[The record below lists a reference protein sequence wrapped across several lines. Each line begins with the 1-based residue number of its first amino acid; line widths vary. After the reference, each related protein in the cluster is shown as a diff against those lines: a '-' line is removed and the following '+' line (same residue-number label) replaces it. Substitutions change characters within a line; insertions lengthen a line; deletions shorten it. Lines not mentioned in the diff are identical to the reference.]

1 MWTTLGASSQPCHR
15 HVKNFIAIKNG
26 QRVDSWEND
35 CLRQKD
41 ADSVGCLF
49 NPSFVRG
56 RCPRTARLEEVFWG
70 ILMTAKHSGSAGGP
84 PPDFFDDPAFAASLY
99 AEADRRA
106 GGADRSARSSR
117 ETRDGRSKARQAS
130 VQNFST
136 VQPSKRVSAFA
147 KPNQPYSGMPPVSW
161 SDADL
166 ELKPRIEPIA
176 KRSSTRAAWG
186 PQTVDSAASGVE
198 SSPAAAPRREEPLSV
213 SAALRRMTN
222 ALEGVLDGIWITG
235 EVAEV
240 SLSSL
245 GHLYFS
251 LKDEA
256 ALLSCAM
263 FRSALGRGPI
273 FQKGDRI
280 ELLGRVDIYAPR
292 GRLQMVGTRWRP
304 AGVGS
309 LYEAFLK
316 LKAKLEAEGL
326 FAPER
331 KKPIPRFVRRVVL
344 VTSAQ
349 AAAYGDVLRTL
360 ERRTPWVKIMHVDS
374 LVQGTDA
381 PAALISALIAAQALT
396 PDVILL
402 VRGGGSYEDLQ
413 AFNDEELART
423 IAALNVPVICGV
435 GHEADFTIADF
446 AADLRASTPTAA
458 AGSIGPDRDTWLRRL
473 DKCSDMLERAVE
485 RAYQHAA
492 QRYDSAAAHLPAE
505 DRLLQP
511 WEQAMI
517 NARVRLCNAAQGR
530 LTDAERAVEGAGLRW
545 RTAADFITP
554 RQIRLERAARFLAQP
569 DLCLRAPVQ
578 HLTAAAE
585 RFRRLGLAAEERR
598 GTEVERQ
605 TKALSF
611 FAHHALDAA
620 AERLDRALRLRP
632 DPMREINAAQRR
644 VELAANALS
653 LADPNRPLRAGYA
666 RIVTDADKVVSHAAE
681 LRRGSAVRI
690 LFADGFAA
698 AEVQEVA
705 MNTESSGTGEQMP

>member
-1 MWTTLGASSQPCHR
+1 MDNFGGIFTTLSQTCKKFHCL
-15 HVKNFIAIKNG
+15 KNG

-458 AGSIGPDRDTWLRRL
+458 AESIGPDRDTWLRRL

>member
-1 MWTTLGASSQPCHR
+1 MDNFGGIFTTLSQTCKKFHCL
-15 HVKNFIAIKNG
+15 KNG
-26 QRVDSWEND
+26 QCVDSWEND

-56 RCPRTARLEEVFWG
+56 RCPRTARLEVFWG

-117 ETRDGRSKARQAS
+117 ETRDGRSKAPQAS

-136 VQPSKRVSAFA
+136 VQPSKRVPAFA

-186 PQTVDSAASGVE
+186 PQTVASAASGVE
-198 SSPAAAPRREEPLSV
+198 SSPAAALRREEPLSV

-280 ELLGRVDIYAPR
+280 ELLGHVDIYAPR

-326 FAPER
+326 FASER
-331 KKPIPRFVRRVVL
+331 NKTIPRFVRRVVL

-374 LVQGTDA
+374 LVQGADA

-423 IAALNVPVICGV
+423 IAALSVPVICGV

-458 AGSIGPDRDTWLRRL
+458 AESIGPDRDTWLRRL
-473 DKCSDMLERAVE
+473 DKCSDMLERAAE

-492 QRYDSAAAHLPAE
+492 QRFDSAAAHLPAE

-530 LTDAERAVEGAGLRW
+530 LTDAERAVEGASLRW

-605 TKALSF
+605 AKALSF

-644 VELAANALS
+644 MELAANALS

-666 RIVTDADKVVSHAAE
+666 RIVTDADLVVSHAAE

-705 MNTESSGTGEQMP
+705 MNAESSGTGEQMS

>member
-1 MWTTLGASSQPCHR
+1 MDNFGGIFTTLSQTCKKFHCL
-15 HVKNFIAIKNG
+15 KNG

-56 RCPRTARLEEVFWG
+56 RCPRTARLEVFWG

-492 QRYDSAAAHLPAE
+492 QRFDSAAAHLPAE

-511 WEQAMI
+511 WEQVMI

>member
-1 MWTTLGASSQPCHR
+1 MDNFGGIFTTLSQTCKKFHCL
-15 HVKNFIAIKNG
+15 KNG
-26 QRVDSWEND
+26 QCVDSWEND

-56 RCPRTARLEEVFWG
+56 RCPRTARLEVFWG

-136 VQPSKRVSAFA
+136 VQPSKRVPAFA

-186 PQTVDSAASGVE
+186 PQTVASAASGVE
-198 SSPAAAPRREEPLSV
+198 SSPAAAPRGEEPLSV

-240 SLSSL
+240 SQSSL

-458 AGSIGPDRDTWLRRL
+458 AESIGPDRDTWLRRL

-492 QRYDSAAAHLPAE
+492 QRFDSAAAHLPAE

-530 LTDAERAVEGAGLRW
+530 LTDAERAVEGASLRW

-578 HLTAAAE
+578 HLTATAE

-666 RIVTDADKVVSHAAE
+666 RIVTDADLVVSHAAE

>member
-1 MWTTLGASSQPCHR
+1 MDNFGGIFTTLSQTCKKFHCL
-15 HVKNFIAIKNG
+15 KNG

-136 VQPSKRVSAFA
+136 VQPSRRVPAFA

-316 LKAKLEAEGL
+316 LKAKLEDEGL

-458 AGSIGPDRDTWLRRL
+458 AESIGPDRDTWLRRL

-492 QRYDSAAAHLPAE
+492 QRFDSAAAHLPAE

-620 AERLDRALRLRP
+620 AARLDRALRLRP

-666 RIVTDADKVVSHAAE
+666 RIVTDADLVVSHAAE

-698 AEVQEVA
+698 AEVQEIT
-705 MNTESSGTGEQMP
+705 MNTESSETGEQMP

>member
-1 MWTTLGASSQPCHR
+1 
-15 HVKNFIAIKNG
+15 
-26 QRVDSWEND
+26 
-35 CLRQKD
+35 
-41 ADSVGCLF
+41 
-49 NPSFVRG
+49 
-56 RCPRTARLEEVFWG
+56 
-70 ILMTAKHSGSAGGP
+70 MTAKHSGSAGGP

-106 GGADRSARSSR
+106 GGADRSACSSR

-136 VQPSKRVSAFA
+136 VQPSKRVPAFA

-186 PQTVDSAASGVE
+186 PQTAASAASGVVL
-198 SSPAAAPRREEPLSV
+198 SPAAAPRREEPLSV

-423 IAALNVPVICGV
+423 IAALSVPVICGV

-458 AGSIGPDRDTWLRRL
+458 AESIGPDRDTWLRRL
-473 DKCSDMLERAVE
+473 DKCADMLERAAE

-492 QRYDSAAAHLPAE
+492 QRFDSAAAHLPAE

-632 DPMREINAAQRR
+632 DPMREINVAQRR

>member
-1 MWTTLGASSQPCHR
+1 MDNFGGIFTTLSQTCKKFHCL
-15 HVKNFIAIKNG
+15 KNG
-26 QRVDSWEND
+26 QCVDSWEND

-56 RCPRTARLEEVFWG
+56 RCPRTARLEVFWG

-136 VQPSKRVSAFA
+136 VQPSKRVPAFA

-186 PQTVDSAASGVE
+186 PQTVASAASGVE
-198 SSPAAAPRREEPLSV
+198 SSPAAAPRGEEPLSV

-240 SLSSL
+240 SQSSL

-349 AAAYGDVLRTL
+349 AAAYSDVLRTL

-458 AGSIGPDRDTWLRRL
+458 AESIGPDRDTWLRRL

-492 QRYDSAAAHLPAE
+492 QRFDSAAAHLPAE

-530 LTDAERAVEGAGLRW
+530 LTDAERAVEGASLRW

-578 HLTAAAE
+578 HLTATAE

-666 RIVTDADKVVSHAAE
+666 RIVTDADLVVSHAAE

>member
-1 MWTTLGASSQPCHR
+1 MDNFGGIFTTLSQTCKKFHCL
-15 HVKNFIAIKNG
+15 KNG

-136 VQPSKRVSAFA
+136 VQPSKRVPAFA

-458 AGSIGPDRDTWLRRL
+458 AESIGPDRDTWLRRL

-517 NARVRLCNAAQGR
+517 NARVRLCNVAQGR

-585 RFRRLGLAAEERR
+585 RFRRLGLAAQERR
-598 GTEVERQ
+598 ETELERQ

>member
-1 MWTTLGASSQPCHR
+1 MDNFGGIFTTLSQTCKKFHCL
-15 HVKNFIAIKNG
+15 KNG
-26 QRVDSWEND
+26 QCVDSWEND

-56 RCPRTARLEEVFWG
+56 RCPRTARLEVFWG

-280 ELLGRVDIYAPR
+280 ELLGHVDIYAPR

-326 FAPER
+326 FASER
-331 KKPIPRFVRRVVL
+331 KKTIPRFVRRVVL

-374 LVQGTDA
+374 LVQGADA

-423 IAALNVPVICGV
+423 IAALSVPVICGV

-458 AGSIGPDRDTWLRRL
+458 AESIGPDRDTWLRRL
-473 DKCSDMLERAVE
+473 DKCSDMLERAAE

-492 QRYDSAAAHLPAE
+492 QRFDSAAAHLPAE

-530 LTDAERAVEGAGLRW
+530 LTDAERAVEGASLRW

-605 TKALSF
+605 AKALSF

-644 VELAANALS
+644 MELAANALS

-666 RIVTDADKVVSHAAE
+666 RIVTDADLVVSHAAE

-705 MNTESSGTGEQMP
+705 MNAESSGTGEQMS

>member
-1 MWTTLGASSQPCHR
+1 MDNFGGIFTTLSQTCKKFHCL
-15 HVKNFIAIKNG
+15 KNG

-136 VQPSKRVSAFA
+136 VQPSKRVPAFA
-147 KPNQPYSGMPPVSW
+147 KPNQPYSGMLPVSW

-374 LVQGTDA
+374 LVQGADA

-423 IAALNVPVICGV
+423 IAALSVPVICGV

-458 AGSIGPDRDTWLRRL
+458 AESIGPDRDTWLRRL
-473 DKCSDMLERAVE
+473 DKCADMLERAAE

-492 QRYDSAAAHLPAE
+492 QRFDSAAAHLPAE

-511 WEQAMI
+511 WEQAMN

-530 LTDAERAVEGAGLRW
+530 LTDAERAVESAGLRW

-620 AERLDRALRLRP
+620 AARLDRALRLRP

-666 RIVTDADKVVSHAAE
+666 RIVTDADLVVSHAAE

-705 MNTESSGTGEQMP
+705 INTESSGTGEQKP

>member
-1 MWTTLGASSQPCHR
+1 
-15 HVKNFIAIKNG
+15 
-26 QRVDSWEND
+26 
-35 CLRQKD
+35 
-41 ADSVGCLF
+41 
-49 NPSFVRG
+49 
-56 RCPRTARLEEVFWG
+56 
-70 ILMTAKHSGSAGGP
+70 MTAKHSGSAGGP

-106 GGADRSARSSR
+106 GGAERSARSSR
-117 ETRDGRSKARQAS
+117 ETRDGRSKAPQAS

-136 VQPSKRVSAFA
+136 VQPSKRVPAFA

-186 PQTVDSAASGVE
+186 PQTVASAASGVE
-198 SSPAAAPRREEPLSV
+198 SSPAAALRREEPLSV

-280 ELLGRVDIYAPR
+280 ELLGHVDIYAPR

-326 FAPER
+326 FASER
-331 KKPIPRFVRRVVL
+331 KKTIPRFVRRVVL

-458 AGSIGPDRDTWLRRL
+458 AESIGPDRDTWLRRL
-473 DKCSDMLERAVE
+473 DKCSDMLERAAE

-492 QRYDSAAAHLPAE
+492 QRFDSAAAHLPAE

-530 LTDAERAVEGAGLRW
+530 LTDAERAVEGASLRW

-578 HLTAAAE
+578 HLTATAE

>member
-1 MWTTLGASSQPCHR
+1 MDNFGGIFTTLSQTCKKFHCL
-15 HVKNFIAIKNG
+15 KNG
-26 QRVDSWEND
+26 QCVDSWEND

-49 NPSFVRG
+49 NPSFGRG

-136 VQPSKRVSAFA
+136 AQPSKRVPAFA

-251 LKDEA
+251 LKDAA

-458 AGSIGPDRDTWLRRL
+458 AESIGPDRDTWLRRL

-492 QRYDSAAAHLPAE
+492 QRFDSAAAHLPAE

-605 TKALSF
+605 TKAVSF

>member
-1 MWTTLGASSQPCHR
+1 MDNFGGIFTTLSQTCKKFHCL
-15 HVKNFIAIKNG
+15 KNG

-458 AGSIGPDRDTWLRRL
+458 AESIGPDRDTWLRRL

-585 RFRRLGLAAEERR
+585 RFRRLGLAAQERR
-598 GTEVERQ
+598 ETELERQ

>member
-1 MWTTLGASSQPCHR
+1 MDNFGGIFTTLSQTCKKFHCL
-15 HVKNFIAIKNG
+15 KNG
-26 QRVDSWEND
+26 QCVDSWEND

-56 RCPRTARLEEVFWG
+56 RCPRTARLEVFWG

-117 ETRDGRSKARQAS
+117 ETRDGRSKAPQAS

-136 VQPSKRVSAFA
+136 VQPSKRVPAFA

-186 PQTVDSAASGVE
+186 PQTVASAASGVE
-198 SSPAAAPRREEPLSV
+198 SSPAAALRREEPLSV

-280 ELLGRVDIYAPR
+280 ELLGHVDIYAPR

-326 FAPER
+326 FASER
-331 KKPIPRFVRRVVL
+331 KKTIPRFVRRVVL

-374 LVQGTDA
+374 LVQGADA

-423 IAALNVPVICGV
+423 IAALSVPVICGV

-458 AGSIGPDRDTWLRRL
+458 AESIGPDRDTWLRRL
-473 DKCSDMLERAVE
+473 DKCSDMLERAAE

-492 QRYDSAAAHLPAE
+492 QRFDSAAAHLPAE

-530 LTDAERAVEGAGLRW
+530 LTDAERAVEGASLRW

-605 TKALSF
+605 AKALSF

-644 VELAANALS
+644 MELAANALS

>member
-1 MWTTLGASSQPCHR
+1 MDNFGGIFTTLSQTCKKFR
-15 HVKNFIAIKNG
+15 CLKNG
-26 QRVDSWEND
+26 QCVDSWEND

-56 RCPRTARLEEVFWG
+56 RCPRTARLEVFWG

-106 GGADRSARSSR
+106 GGAERSARSSR
-117 ETRDGRSKARQAS
+117 ETRDGRSKAPQAS

-136 VQPSKRVSAFA
+136 VQPSKRVPAFA

-186 PQTVDSAASGVE
+186 PQTVASAASGVE
-198 SSPAAAPRREEPLSV
+198 SSPAAALRREEPLSV

-280 ELLGRVDIYAPR
+280 ELLGHVDIYAPR

-326 FAPER
+326 FASER
-331 KKPIPRFVRRVVL
+331 KKTIPRFVRRVVL

-458 AGSIGPDRDTWLRRL
+458 AESIGPDRDTWLRRL
-473 DKCSDMLERAVE
+473 DKCSDMLERAAE

-492 QRYDSAAAHLPAE
+492 QRFDSAAAHLPAE

-530 LTDAERAVEGAGLRW
+530 LTDAERAVEGASLRW

-578 HLTAAAE
+578 HLTATAE

>member
-1 MWTTLGASSQPCHR
+1 MDNFGGIFTTLSQTCKKFHCL
-15 HVKNFIAIKNG
+15 KNG

-136 VQPSKRVSAFA
+136 VQPSKRVPAFA

-198 SSPAAAPRREEPLSV
+198 PSPAAAPRREEPLSV

-458 AGSIGPDRDTWLRRL
+458 AESIGPDRDTWLRRL

-585 RFRRLGLAAEERR
+585 RFRRLGLAAQERR
-598 GTEVERQ
+598 ETELERQ

-705 MNTESSGTGEQMP
+705 MNTESSGAGEQMP

>member
-1 MWTTLGASSQPCHR
+1 MDNFGGIFTTLSQTCKKFHCL
-15 HVKNFIAIKNG
+15 KNG
-26 QRVDSWEND
+26 QCVDSWEND

-56 RCPRTARLEEVFWG
+56 RCPRTARLEVFWG

-136 VQPSKRVSAFA
+136 VQPSKRVPAFA
-147 KPNQPYSGMPPVSW
+147 KPNQPYSGMLPVSW

-186 PQTVDSAASGVE
+186 PQTVASAASGVE
-198 SSPAAAPRREEPLSV
+198 SSPAAAPRGEEPLSV

-458 AGSIGPDRDTWLRRL
+458 AESIGPDRDTWLRRL

-492 QRYDSAAAHLPAE
+492 QRFDSAAAHLPAE

-578 HLTAAAE
+578 HLTAATE

-611 FAHHALDAA
+611 FAHHALDTA

>member
-1 MWTTLGASSQPCHR
+1 
-15 HVKNFIAIKNG
+15 
-26 QRVDSWEND
+26 
-35 CLRQKD
+35 
-41 ADSVGCLF
+41 
-49 NPSFVRG
+49 
-56 RCPRTARLEEVFWG
+56 
-70 ILMTAKHSGSAGGP
+70 MTAKHSGSAGGP

-136 VQPSKRVSAFA
+136 AQPSKRVPAFA

-186 PQTVDSAASGVE
+186 PQTVASAASGVE
-198 SSPAAAPRREEPLSV
+198 SSPAAAPRGEEPLSV

-316 LKAKLEAEGL
+316 LKTKLEAEGL

-458 AGSIGPDRDTWLRRL
+458 AESIGPDRDTWLRRL

-485 RAYQHAA
+485 RAYQHTA
-492 QRYDSAAAHLPAE
+492 QRFDSATAHLPAE

-511 WEQAMI
+511 WEQALI

-530 LTDAERAVEGAGLRW
+530 LTDAERAVEGASLRW

-666 RIVTDADKVVSHAAE
+666 RIVTDADKVISHAAE

>member
-1 MWTTLGASSQPCHR
+1 MDNFGGIFTTLSQTCKKFHCL
-15 HVKNFIAIKNG
+15 KNG

-136 VQPSKRVSAFA
+136 VQPSKRVPAFA

-458 AGSIGPDRDTWLRRL
+458 AESIGPDRDTWLRRL

-598 GTEVERQ
+598 GTEVERR

>member
-1 MWTTLGASSQPCHR
+1 VDNFGGIFTTLSQTCKKFHCL
-15 HVKNFIAIKNG
+15 KNG

-84 PPDFFDDPAFAASLY
+84 PPDFFDDPAFTASLY

-117 ETRDGRSKARQAS
+117 ERQGGRSKAPKAS

-136 VQPSKRVSAFA
+136 AQPSKRVPAFA

-161 SDADL
+161 SGADL

-186 PQTVDSAASGVE
+186 PQTAASAASGVV
-198 SSPAAAPRREEPLSV
+198 SSPAAAPRSEEPLSV

-331 KKPIPRFVRRVVL
+331 KKPIPRFVRRVAL

-374 LVQGTDA
+374 LVQGADA
-381 PAALISALIAAQALT
+381 PASLISALIAAQALT

-423 IAALNVPVICGV
+423 IAALSVPVICGV

-458 AGSIGPDRDTWLRRL
+458 AESIGPDRDAWLRRL
-473 DKCSDMLERAVE
+473 DKCADMLERAAE

-492 QRYDSAAAHLPAE
+492 QRFDSAAAHLPAE

-511 WEQAMI
+511 WEQALI
-517 NARVRLCNAAQGR
+517 NAQARLCNAAQGR

-585 RFRRLGLAAEERR
+585 RFRRLGLAAQERR
-598 GTEVERQ
+598 ETELERQ

-666 RIVTDADKVVSHAAE
+666 RIVTDADLVVSHAAE

-698 AEVQEVA
+698 AEVQEIT

>member
-1 MWTTLGASSQPCHR
+1 MDNFGGIFTTLSQTCKKFHCL
-15 HVKNFIAIKNG
+15 KNG

-56 RCPRTARLEEVFWG
+56 RCPRTARLEVFWG

-136 VQPSKRVSAFA
+136 VQPSKRVPAFA

-186 PQTVDSAASGVE
+186 PQTVASAASGVE
-198 SSPAAAPRREEPLSV
+198 SSPAAAPRGEEPLSV

-326 FAPER
+326 FAPEC

-458 AGSIGPDRDTWLRRL
+458 AESIGPDRDTWLRRL

>member
-1 MWTTLGASSQPCHR
+1 MDNFGGIFTTLSQTCKKFHCL
-15 HVKNFIAIKNG
+15 KNG
-26 QRVDSWEND
+26 QCVDSWEND

-49 NPSFVRG
+49 NPSFGRG

-136 VQPSKRVSAFA
+136 AQPSKRVPAFA

-251 LKDEA
+251 LKDAA

-458 AGSIGPDRDTWLRRL
+458 AESIGPDRDTWLRRL

>member
-1 MWTTLGASSQPCHR
+1 MDNFGGIFTTLSQTCKKFHCL
-15 HVKNFIAIKNG
+15 KNG
-26 QRVDSWEND
+26 QCVDSWEND

-136 VQPSKRVSAFA
+136 VQPSKRVPAFA

-251 LKDEA
+251 LKDAA

-458 AGSIGPDRDTWLRRL
+458 AESIGPDRDTWLRRL

-585 RFRRLGLAAEERR
+585 RFRRLGLAAQERR
-598 GTEVERQ
+598 ETELERQ

>member
-1 MWTTLGASSQPCHR
+1 MDNFGGIFTTLSQTCKKFHCL
-15 HVKNFIAIKNG
+15 KNG
-26 QRVDSWEND
+26 QCVDSWEND

-49 NPSFVRG
+49 NPSFGRG

-136 VQPSKRVSAFA
+136 AQPSKRVPAFA

-251 LKDEA
+251 LKDAA

-458 AGSIGPDRDTWLRRL
+458 AESIGPDRDTWLRRL

-492 QRYDSAAAHLPAE
+492 QRFDSAAAHLPAE

-632 DPMREINAAQRR
+632 DPMCEINAAQRR

>member
-1 MWTTLGASSQPCHR
+1 MDNFGGIFTTLSQTCKKFHCL
-15 HVKNFIAIKNG
+15 KNG
-26 QRVDSWEND
+26 QCVDSWEND

-49 NPSFVRG
+49 NPSFGRG

-106 GGADRSARSSR
+106 GGSDRSARSSR

-136 VQPSKRVSAFA
+136 AQPSKRVPAFA

-251 LKDEA
+251 LKDAA

-458 AGSIGPDRDTWLRRL
+458 AESIGPDRDTWLRRL

-492 QRYDSAAAHLPAE
+492 QRFDSAAAHLPAE

>member
-1 MWTTLGASSQPCHR
+1 
-15 HVKNFIAIKNG
+15 
-26 QRVDSWEND
+26 
-35 CLRQKD
+35 
-41 ADSVGCLF
+41 
-49 NPSFVRG
+49 
-56 RCPRTARLEEVFWG
+56 
-70 ILMTAKHSGSAGGP
+70 MTAKHSGSAGGP

-117 ETRDGRSKARQAS
+117 ESRGGRSKARQAS

-136 VQPSKRVSAFA
+136 AQPSKRVPAFA

-458 AGSIGPDRDTWLRRL
+458 AESIGPDRDTWLRRL

-492 QRYDSAAAHLPAE
+492 QRFDSAAAHLPAE

>member
-1 MWTTLGASSQPCHR
+1 MDNFGGIFTTLSQTCKKFHCL
-15 HVKNFIAIKNG
+15 KNG
-26 QRVDSWEND
+26 QCVDSWEND

-136 VQPSKRVSAFA
+136 VQPSKRVPAFA

-458 AGSIGPDRDTWLRRL
+458 AESIGPDRDTWLRRL

>member
-1 MWTTLGASSQPCHR
+1 MDNFGGIFTTLSQTCKKFHCL
-15 HVKNFIAIKNG
+15 KNG
-26 QRVDSWEND
+26 QCVDSWEND

-56 RCPRTARLEEVFWG
+56 RCPRTARLEVFWG

-117 ETRDGRSKARQAS
+117 ETRDGRSKAPQAS

-136 VQPSKRVSAFA
+136 VQPSKRVPAFA

-186 PQTVDSAASGVE
+186 PQTVASAASGVE
-198 SSPAAAPRREEPLSV
+198 SSPAAALRREEPLSV

-280 ELLGRVDIYAPR
+280 ELLGHVDIYAPR

-326 FAPER
+326 FASER
-331 KKPIPRFVRRVVL
+331 KKTIPRFVRRVVL

-374 LVQGTDA
+374 LVQGADA

-423 IAALNVPVICGV
+423 IAALSVPVICGV

-458 AGSIGPDRDTWLRRL
+458 AESIGPDRDTWLRRL
-473 DKCSDMLERAVE
+473 DKCSDMLERAAE

-492 QRYDSAAAHLPAE
+492 QRFDSAAAHLPAE

-530 LTDAERAVEGAGLRW
+530 LTDAERAVEGGSLRW

-605 TKALSF
+605 AKALSF

-644 VELAANALS
+644 MELAANALS

-666 RIVTDADKVVSHAAE
+666 RIVTDADLVVSHAAE

-705 MNTESSGTGEQMP
+705 MNAESSGTGEQMS

>member
-1 MWTTLGASSQPCHR
+1 MDNFGGIFTTLSQTCKKFHCL
-15 HVKNFIAIKNG
+15 KNG
-26 QRVDSWEND
+26 QCVDSWEND

-56 RCPRTARLEEVFWG
+56 RCPRTARLEVFWG

-136 VQPSKRVSAFA
+136 VQPSKRVPAFA

-186 PQTVDSAASGVE
+186 PQTVASAASGVE

-349 AAAYGDVLRTL
+349 AAAYSDVLRTL

-458 AGSIGPDRDTWLRRL
+458 AESIGPDRDTWLRRL

-492 QRYDSAAAHLPAE
+492 QRFDSAAAHLPAE

-578 HLTAAAE
+578 HLTATAE

>member
-1 MWTTLGASSQPCHR
+1 MDNFGGIFTTLSQTCKKFHCL
-15 HVKNFIAIKNG
+15 KNG

-620 AERLDRALRLRP
+620 ERLDRALRLRP

>member
-1 MWTTLGASSQPCHR
+1 MDNFGGIFTTLSQTCKKFHCL
-15 HVKNFIAIKNG
+15 KNG
-26 QRVDSWEND
+26 QCVDSWEND

-56 RCPRTARLEEVFWG
+56 RCPRTARLEVFWG

-117 ETRDGRSKARQAS
+117 ETRDGRSKAPQAS

-136 VQPSKRVSAFA
+136 VQPSKRVPAFA

-186 PQTVDSAASGVE
+186 PQTVASAASGVE
-198 SSPAAAPRREEPLSV
+198 SSPAAALRREEPLSV

-280 ELLGRVDIYAPR
+280 ELLGHVDIYAPR

-326 FAPER
+326 FASER
-331 KKPIPRFVRRVVL
+331 KKTIPRFVRRVVL

-374 LVQGTDA
+374 LVQGADA

-423 IAALNVPVICGV
+423 IAALSVPVICGV

-458 AGSIGPDRDTWLRRL
+458 AESIGPDRDTWLRRL
-473 DKCSDMLERAVE
+473 DKCSDMLERAAE

-492 QRYDSAAAHLPAE
+492 QRFDSAAAHLPAE

-530 LTDAERAVEGAGLRW
+530 LTDAERAVEGASLRW

-605 TKALSF
+605 AKALSF

-644 VELAANALS
+644 MELAANALS

-666 RIVTDADKVVSHAAE
+666 RIMTDADLVVSHAAE

-705 MNTESSGTGEQMP
+705 MNAESSGTGEQMS

>member
-1 MWTTLGASSQPCHR
+1 MDNFGGIFTTLSQTCKKFHCL
-15 HVKNFIAIKNG
+15 KNG

-84 PPDFFDDPAFAASLY
+84 SPDFFDDPAFAASLY

-136 VQPSKRVSAFA
+136 VQPSKRVPAFA

-458 AGSIGPDRDTWLRRL
+458 AESIGPDRDTWLRRL

-585 RFRRLGLAAEERR
+585 RFRRLGLAAQERR
-598 GTEVERQ
+598 ETELERQ

>member
-1 MWTTLGASSQPCHR
+1 MDNFGGIFTTLSQTCKKFHCL
-15 HVKNFIAIKNG
+15 KNG
-26 QRVDSWEND
+26 QCVDSWEND

-84 PPDFFDDPAFAASLY
+84 PPDFFDDPAFTASLY

-620 AERLDRALRLRP
+620 AARLDRALRLRP

>member
-1 MWTTLGASSQPCHR
+1 MDNFGGIFTTLSQTCKKFHCL
-15 HVKNFIAIKNG
+15 KNG
-26 QRVDSWEND
+26 QCVDSWEND

-56 RCPRTARLEEVFWG
+56 RCPRTARLEVFWG

-117 ETRDGRSKARQAS
+117 ETRDGRSKAPQAS

-136 VQPSKRVSAFA
+136 VQPSKRVPAFA
-147 KPNQPYSGMPPVSW
+147 KPNQPYSGMPPESW

-186 PQTVDSAASGVE
+186 PQTVASAASGVE
-198 SSPAAAPRREEPLSV
+198 SSPAAALRREEPLSV

-280 ELLGRVDIYAPR
+280 ELLGHVDIYAPR

-326 FAPER
+326 FASER
-331 KKPIPRFVRRVVL
+331 KKTIPRFVRRVVL

-458 AGSIGPDRDTWLRRL
+458 AESIGPDRDTWLRRL
-473 DKCSDMLERAVE
+473 DKCSDMLERAAE

-492 QRYDSAAAHLPAE
+492 QRFDSAAAHLPAE

-530 LTDAERAVEGAGLRW
+530 LTDAERAVEGASLRW

-554 RQIRLERAARFLAQP
+554 RQIRLERAAHFLAQP

-666 RIVTDADKVVSHAAE
+666 RIVTDADLVVSHAAE

>member
-1 MWTTLGASSQPCHR
+1 VDNFGGIFTTLSQTCKKFHCL
-15 HVKNFIAIKNG
+15 KNG

-70 ILMTAKHSGSAGGP
+70 ILMTAKHSGSAGGL

-117 ETRDGRSKARQAS
+117 ETRDGRSKVRQAS

-136 VQPSKRVSAFA
+136 VQPSKRVPAFA

-458 AGSIGPDRDTWLRRL
+458 AESIGPDRDAWLRRL
-473 DKCSDMLERAVE
+473 DKCADMLERAVE

>member
-1 MWTTLGASSQPCHR
+1 MDNFGGIFTTLSQTCKKFHCL
-15 HVKNFIAIKNG
+15 KNG
-26 QRVDSWEND
+26 QCVDSWEND

-56 RCPRTARLEEVFWG
+56 RCPRTARLEVFWG

-147 KPNQPYSGMPPVSW
+147 KPNQPYSGMLPVSW

>member
-1 MWTTLGASSQPCHR
+1 MDNFGGIFTTLSQTCKKFHCL
-15 HVKNFIAIKNG
+15 KNG
-26 QRVDSWEND
+26 QCVDSWEND

-56 RCPRTARLEEVFWG
+56 RCPRTARLEVFWG

-117 ETRDGRSKARQAS
+117 ETRDGRSKAPQAS

-136 VQPSKRVSAFA
+136 VQPSKRVPAFA

-186 PQTVDSAASGVE
+186 PQTVASAASGVE
-198 SSPAAAPRREEPLSV
+198 SSPAAALRREEPLSV

-280 ELLGRVDIYAPR
+280 ELLGHVDIYAPR

-326 FAPER
+326 FASER
-331 KKPIPRFVRRVVL
+331 KKAIPRFVRRVVL

-374 LVQGTDA
+374 LVQGADA

-423 IAALNVPVICGV
+423 IAALSVPVICGV

-458 AGSIGPDRDTWLRRL
+458 AESIGPDRDTWLRRL
-473 DKCSDMLERAVE
+473 DKCSDMLERAAE

-492 QRYDSAAAHLPAE
+492 QRFDSAAAHLPAE

-530 LTDAERAVEGAGLRW
+530 LTDAERAVEGASLRW

-605 TKALSF
+605 AKALSF

-644 VELAANALS
+644 MELAANALS

-666 RIVTDADKVVSHAAE
+666 RIVTDADLVVSHAAE

-705 MNTESSGTGEQMP
+705 MNAESSGTGEQMS

>member
-1 MWTTLGASSQPCHR
+1 MDNFGGIFTTLSQTCKKFHCL
-15 HVKNFIAIKNG
+15 KNG
-26 QRVDSWEND
+26 QCVDSWEND

-56 RCPRTARLEEVFWG
+56 RCPRTARLEVFWG

-280 ELLGRVDIYAPR
+280 ELLGHVDIYAPR

-326 FAPER
+326 FASER
-331 KKPIPRFVRRVVL
+331 KKTIPRFVRRVVL

-374 LVQGTDA
+374 LVQGADA

-423 IAALNVPVICGV
+423 IAALSVPVICGV

-458 AGSIGPDRDTWLRRL
+458 AESIGPDRDTWLRRL
-473 DKCSDMLERAVE
+473 DKCSDMLERAAE

-492 QRYDSAAAHLPAE
+492 QRFDSAAAHLPAE

-530 LTDAERAVEGAGLRW
+530 LTDAERAVEGASLRW

-605 TKALSF
+605 AKALSF

-644 VELAANALS
+644 MELAANALS

-666 RIVTDADKVVSHAAE
+666 RIVTDADLVVSHAAE

-705 MNTESSGTGEQMP
+705 MNSESSGTGEQMS